1 MFRLNFIIPSTMAFK
16 CPACGNDERRK
27 ISEGEDK
34 TAKPLYF
41 SMQGSPVYPK
51 QLICGNCGHKWKKS

>member
-1 MFRLNFIIPSTMAFK
+1 MAFK
-16 CPACGNDERRK
+16 CPSCGNFERRK

-51 QLICGNCGHKWKKS
+51 QLICGVCGHKWKKT